1 MYMSEWIPKA
11 SCSFHILP
19 RPQCGWLSET
29 GVRMATVSGLSAILI
44 ANILIPIAV
53 TFFSSGFFP
62 YKPLTSGLARSED
75 VESQFEAPFDKVIF
89 MVVDALRSDFVY
101 SNVSGFSFTQSLIR
115 SGAALP
121 FTAHAS
127 SPTVTMPRLKAMTT
141 GSTPSFL
148 DVIFNIAES
157 DMSSTLALQD
167 TWLAQLRARGG
178 RLVMYGD
185 DTWLKLFPGMFD
197 RADGTTS
204 FYVSD
209 FTEVDH
215 NVTRHVSM
223 ELTQK
228 DWSAFIMHFLGLDHI
243 GHKLGPRSPHMLTK
257 QREMDSVVGELYA
270 SIEREEH
277 LQSTLL
283 VLCGDHGMNE
293 AGNHGGSSSG
303 ETSPALL
310 LISPL
315 FKSMGGPSRE
325 APVDIPDDF
334 QCYRTVDQTDIIPT
348 LAGLLGFP
356 IPLNSLGVFIP
367 DVLDMWHLLM
377 GINHNSN
384 SIEDHAKL
392 ELALNHFLPLAQ
404 KLLISAA
411 SNYNFPHLLIGIS
424 IMALVVS
431 LLLSDVCKLLSRSLH
446 SGTFLAGLLIC
457 YGGMMFAS
465 SYVEEEHQFWNWAFT
480 AWAFFLHSVKEY
492 SVGNRT
498 PQLLQSLA
506 KFASDKETEI
516 EAICN
521 TNHQEFVA
529 SVNQLLRIREG
540 TVSLTAEILDLNQ
553 AIQASTERLAEQKR
567 ALVESRGHRQNIDET
582 SRAIQGCLEVLRL
595 ANQIHDLLS
604 RKNHYAALRALEEI
618 QNVHLKGVI
627 QYKIAEMIQRSVPAT
642 RKIIAEAVMSDLNTW
657 LYRIREMSQYLGEI
671 ALYHT
676 DLRKSRQKE
685 RAEILPYLGQFKLNS
700 AIELVS
706 DESEEYDLLQNDELQ
721 VDFTPL
727 LECLHIHRSLGRID
741 TFRLEYA
748 NTRRHQKELLLPTSV
763 TLIDEDGA
771 CLHNLLEEM
780 AGFAIVERSTMI
792 RIPDLR
798 SPVDVD
804 ELWDSMCQGAVNLI
818 QRALREVDNA
828 ESLLKIKNLIAL
840 FMQTMN
846 TWGFP
851 VGVFDTFLL
860 TLFRKY
866 ADLLKKRFSDD
877 FQEIVSTDDYM
888 PMPIQTFEE
897 YEKVLN
903 VSWYNPETP
912 REEQVFP
919 CVLPFSQMYP
929 LCCIDIRNFLNQFY
943 FFANDDFPHA
953 NVIDETLKEALDELL
968 SNKVCDT
975 LVERLS
981 SQYLGQI
988 VQILINLEHFEHA
1001 CRELELLLAAAR
1013 SQNSSG
1019 EIVMLHATEKF
1030 RNNKKAAEKRIFEV
1044 VNSKIDDLIE
1054 TAEYDWMASIPPTE
1068 PSNYMQTLTRFL
1080 SNIMNSTLL
1089 GLPTEIKELIYFDAL
1104 SHAANMILALPLS
1117 PEVKKINTHGVLAL
1131 TKDVEYLYQF
1141 VDSLGVPILRENLDE
1156 LQQTVQLMQA
1166 DNTDEFYDIS
1176 TRNKKYGRVDA
1187 INGPVLL
1194 EKIARN
1200 VQSPTKIDKFATL
1213 SSRFGKK
1220 S

>member
-1 MYMSEWIPKA
+1 MSPAIP
-11 SCSFHILP
+11 SRNESHVLNQIIISPSDTDYLD
-19 RPQCGWLSET
+19 Q
-29 GVRMATVSGLSAILI
+29 
-44 ANILIPIAV
+44 LIP
-53 TFFSSGFFP
+53 
-62 YKPLTSGLARSED
+62 
-75 VESQFEAPFDKVIF
+75 
-89 MVVDALRSDFVY
+89 
-101 SNVSGFSFTQSLIR
+101 
-115 SGAALP
+115 
-121 FTAHAS
+121 
-127 SPTVTMPRLKAMTT
+127 
-141 GSTPSFL
+141 
-148 DVIFNIAES
+148 
-157 DMSSTLALQD
+157 
-167 TWLAQLRARGG
+167 
-178 RLVMYGD
+178 
-185 DTWLKLFPGMFD
+185 
-197 RADGTTS
+197 
-204 FYVSD
+204 
-209 FTEVDH
+209 
-215 NVTRHVSM
+215 
-223 ELTQK
+223 
-228 DWSAFIMHFLGLDHI
+228 
-243 GHKLGPRSPHMLTK
+243 
-257 QREMDSVVGELYA
+257 
-270 SIEREEH
+270 SI
-277 LQSTLL
+277 
-283 VLCGDHGMNE
+283 
-293 AGNHGGSSSG
+293 
-303 ETSPALL
+303 
-310 LISPL
+310 
-315 FKSMGGPSRE
+315 
-325 APVDIPDDF
+325 
-334 QCYRTVDQTDIIPT
+334 
-348 LAGLLGFP
+348 
-356 IPLNSLGVFIP
+356 
-367 DVLDMWHLLM
+367 
-377 GINHNSN
+377 
-384 SIEDHAKL
+384 
-392 ELALNHFLPLAQ
+392 
-404 KLLISAA
+404 
-411 SNYNFPHLLIGIS
+411 
-424 IMALVVS
+424 
-431 LLLSDVCKLLSRSLH
+431 
-446 SGTFLAGLLIC
+446 
-457 YGGMMFAS
+457 
-465 SYVEEEHQFWNWAFT
+465 
-480 AWAFFLHSVKEY
+480 KEY
-492 SVGNRT
+492 SIGNRT
-498 PQLLQSLA
+498 SQLLQSLA
-506 KFASDKETEI
+506 KFASDKEAEI

-529 SVNQLLRIREG
+529 SINQLLRIREG

-553 AIQASTERLAEQKR
+553 SIQASTERLAEQKR
-567 ALVESRGHRQNIDET
+567 ALVESRSHRQNIDE
-582 SRAIQGCLEVLRL
+582 SSGAIQDCLEVLRL

-604 RKNHYAALRALEEI
+604 RKNHYAALRALEEL
-618 QNVHLKGVI
+618 QNVHLKGVT

-642 RKIIAEAVMSDLNTW
+642 QKIIAEAVMSDLNTW

-685 RAEILPYLGQFKLNS
+685 RAGALPYLGQFKLNS

-741 TFRLEYA
+741 MFRLEYA
-748 NTRRHQKELLLPTSV
+748 NTRRRQKELLLPTSIM
-763 TLIDEDGA
+763 LIDEDGA

-780 AGFAIVERSTMI
+780 AGFAIVERSTMK

-798 SPVDVD
+798 SPIDVD
-804 ELWDSMCQGAVNLI
+804 ELWDSMCQAAVSLI
-818 QRALREVDNA
+818 MKALREVDNA

-846 TWGFP
+846 TWDFP

-860 TLFRKY
+860 TLFEKY

-888 PMPIQTFEE
+888 PMPIQTIEE

-903 VSWYNPETP
+903 VSWYNPEKP
-912 REEQVFP
+912 HEEQMFP

-943 FFANDDFPHA
+943 FFANDDFPHT
-953 NVIDETLKEALDELL
+953 NVIDETLKDALDELL

-1013 SQNSSG
+1013 SQTSSS
-1019 EIVMLHATEKF
+1019 EFVKLNATEKF
-1030 RNNKKAAEKRIFEV
+1030 KNNKKAAEKRIFEV

-1054 TAEYDWMASIPPTE
+1054 TAEYDWMAHIPPTE

-1117 PEVKKINTHGVLAL
+1117 SDVKKINTNGVLAL
-1131 TKDVEYLYQF
+1131 AKDVEYLYQF

-1194 EKIARN
+1194 EKIMRT
-1200 VQSPTKIDKFATL
+1200 VQSSAKTDKFATL

>member
-1 MYMSEWIPKA
+1 MSPAIPSRNEA
-11 SCSFHILP
+11 HVLNQIIISPSDTDYLD
-19 RPQCGWLSET
+19 Q
-29 GVRMATVSGLSAILI
+29 
-44 ANILIPIAV
+44 LIP
-53 TFFSSGFFP
+53 
-62 YKPLTSGLARSED
+62 
-75 VESQFEAPFDKVIF
+75 
-89 MVVDALRSDFVY
+89 
-101 SNVSGFSFTQSLIR
+101 
-115 SGAALP
+115 
-121 FTAHAS
+121 
-127 SPTVTMPRLKAMTT
+127 
-141 GSTPSFL
+141 
-148 DVIFNIAES
+148 
-157 DMSSTLALQD
+157 
-167 TWLAQLRARGG
+167 
-178 RLVMYGD
+178 
-185 DTWLKLFPGMFD
+185 
-197 RADGTTS
+197 
-204 FYVSD
+204 
-209 FTEVDH
+209 
-215 NVTRHVSM
+215 
-223 ELTQK
+223 
-228 DWSAFIMHFLGLDHI
+228 
-243 GHKLGPRSPHMLTK
+243 
-257 QREMDSVVGELYA
+257 
-270 SIEREEH
+270 SI
-277 LQSTLL
+277 
-283 VLCGDHGMNE
+283 
-293 AGNHGGSSSG
+293 
-303 ETSPALL
+303 
-310 LISPL
+310 
-315 FKSMGGPSRE
+315 
-325 APVDIPDDF
+325 
-334 QCYRTVDQTDIIPT
+334 
-348 LAGLLGFP
+348 
-356 IPLNSLGVFIP
+356 
-367 DVLDMWHLLM
+367 
-377 GINHNSN
+377 
-384 SIEDHAKL
+384 
-392 ELALNHFLPLAQ
+392 
-404 KLLISAA
+404 
-411 SNYNFPHLLIGIS
+411 
-424 IMALVVS
+424 
-431 LLLSDVCKLLSRSLH
+431 
-446 SGTFLAGLLIC
+446 
-457 YGGMMFAS
+457 
-465 SYVEEEHQFWNWAFT
+465 
-480 AWAFFLHSVKEY
+480 KEY
-492 SVGNRT
+492 SIGNRT
-498 PQLLQSLA
+498 SQLLQSLA
-506 KFASDKETEI
+506 KFASEKEAEI

-553 AIQASTERLAEQKR
+553 SIQASTERLAEQKR
-567 ALVESRGHRQNIDET
+567 ALVDSRSHRQNIDE
-582 SRAIQGCLEVLRL
+582 SSGAIQDCLEVLRL

-604 RKNHYAALRALEEI
+604 RKNHYAALRALEEL
-618 QNVHLKGVI
+618 QNVHLKGVT

-642 RKIIAEAVMSDLNTW
+642 QKIIAEAVMSDLNTW

-685 RAEILPYLGQFKLNS
+685 RAEALPYLGQFKLNS

-741 TFRLEYA
+741 MFRLEYA
-748 NTRRHQKELLLPTSV
+748 NTRRRQKELLLPTSI

-771 CLHNLLEEM
+771 CLHNLLEEI
-780 AGFAIVERSTMI
+780 AGFAIVERSTMK

-798 SPVDVD
+798 SPIDVD
-804 ELWDSMCQGAVNLI
+804 ELWDSMCQVAVNLI
-818 QRALREVDNA
+818 LKALREVDNA

-846 TWGFP
+846 TWDFP

-860 TLFRKY
+860 TLFEKY

-888 PMPIQTFEE
+888 PMPIQTIEE

-903 VSWYNPETP
+903 VSWYNPEKP
-912 REEQVFP
+912 HEEQMFP

-943 FFANDDFPHA
+943 FFANDDFPHT
-953 NVIDETLKEALDELL
+953 NVIDETLKDALDELL

-1013 SQNSSG
+1013 SQTSSS
-1019 EIVMLHATEKF
+1019 EFVMLNATEKF
-1030 RNNKKAAEKRIFEV
+1030 KNNKKAAEKRIFEV

-1054 TAEYDWMASIPPTE
+1054 TAEYDWMAHIPPTE

-1117 PEVKKINTHGVLAL
+1117 SDVKKINTNGVLAL
-1131 TKDVEYLYQF
+1131 AKDVEYLYEF

-1194 EKIARN
+1194 EKITRT
-1200 VQSPTKIDKFATL
+1200 VQSSAKTDKFATL